1 MDPPRCS
8 TGLSSK
14 KIKAVSLS
22 VTVLPVTTDG
32 NIDVLG
38 GLEATVGSD

>member
-1 MDPPRCS
+1 
-8 TGLSSK
+8 
-14 KIKAVSLS
+14 VSLS

-38 GLEATVGSD
+38 AVQMRAMCQNVGVLAKYQTLGMFE

>member
-1 MDPPRCS
+1 MS
-8 TGLSSK
+8 EGTTAE
-14 KIKAVSLS
+14 AVSLS

-38 GLEATVGSD
+38 ADAGDVCKISKLGDV